1 MASRPV
7 VHVTRLVAAG
17 ALALAFTQP
26 LAAQNPPQVIFR
38 GDGGAFN
45 IISSAN
51 LTLSD
56 AAVRSL
62 IETNLPEAL
71 LGDSAKHIVLVV
83 DANDRYVS
91 GKVTN
96 AMVISANGDDG
107 VGVHRIVIGDT
118 IATGAANVVVMRRDG
133 SEAAAAG
140 ALPFAVSVLGAKLS
154 EGSSANGVFGSGVS
168 PADVGSIGMR
178 RYAPGTLGSANMIV
192 TVVKLK

>member
-7 VHVTRLVAAG
+7 VHVSRLVAAG
-17 ALALAFTQP
+17 ALALAFAQP
-26 LAAQNPPQVIFR
+26 LAAQNPPQVIVR

-71 LGDSAKHIVLVV
+71 FGDSAKHIVLVV
-83 DANDRYVS
+83 DANDHYVS
-91 GKVTN
+91 GRVTN
-96 AMVISANGDDG
+96 ATVISANGEDG
-107 VGVHRIVIGDT
+107 VGMRKIVIGDT
-118 IATGAANVVVMRRDG
+118 LAAGAANVVVMRRDG
-133 SEAAAAG
+133 SEAAAG
-140 ALPFAVSVLGAKLS
+140 GVLPFAVSVFGSKLG
-154 EGSSANGVFGSGVS
+154 EGTSTNGVFGSGVS
-168 PADVGSIGMR
+168 LADVGSIGMR
-178 RYAPGTLGSANMIV
+178 RYAPGALGAANIVV